1 MDSSTLMPIITGIVF
16 IGVFIYAIIVGMN
29 NNAAHRMRVE
39 RNRRIREALMPIDYI
54 CDGRSLEIPRP
65 PHWDEDL
72 HITLVFYPKMRQVF
86 HITAPGHK
94 TITRYN
100 DIGGISLTSPQ
111 IQIPQGFNTPTA
123 VPPRPVNPITAAHLR
138 EEIMPYL
145 AAELNLSQEDINS
158 TTVRLKG
165 HEIRYIIEFNHIP
178 VGDTP
183 LVDYRPNL
191 IA

>member
-1 MDSSTLMPIITGIVF
+1 MDSSTLMPIITVIVF
-16 IGVFIYAIIVGMN
+16 IGVFIYALIIGMK
-29 NNAAHRMRVE
+29 NNAAHKNRVE
-39 RNRRIREALMPIDYI
+39 RDRQIRETLTSMDYL

-72 HITLVFYPKMRQVF
+72 HITLAFYPQMRQVF
-86 HITAPGHK
+86 HITVPGHE

-100 DIGGISLTSPQ
+100 DISSTTWPSPQ
-111 IQIPQGFNTPTA
+111 IEIPRGFNTPTA
-123 VPPRPVNPITAAHLR
+123 IPPQPINPITAAHLR

-183 LVDYRPNL
+183 WVDYRPNL

>member
-16 IGVFIYAIIVGMN
+16 IGVFIYAIIVGMK

-72 HITLVFYPKMRQVF
+72 HITLAFYPQMRQVF
-86 HITAPGHK
+86 HITAPGHE

-100 DIGGISLTSPQ
+100 DISSTTWPSPQ
-111 IQIPQGFNTPTA
+111 IEIPQGFNTPTA
-123 VPPRPVNPITAAHLR
+123 ITPRPVNPITAEHLR

-145 AAELNLSQEDINS
+145 AAELNLSQKDINS

-183 LVDYRPNL
+183 WVDYRPNL

>member
-1 MDSSTLMPIITGIVF
+1 MDSSTLMPIIAGIVL
-16 IGVFIYAIIVGMN
+16 IGVFIYAIIVGMKD
-29 NNAAHRMRVE
+29 NAAHRMRVE
-39 RNRRIREALMPIDYI
+39 RNRRIREALTPIDYI

-72 HITLVFYPKMRQVF
+72 QLTLVFYPKMRQVF

-100 DIGGISLTSPQ
+100 DISSTTWPSPQ
-111 IQIPQGFNTPTA
+111 IEIPQGFNTPTA
-123 VPPRPVNPITAAHLR
+123 ITPRPVNPITAEHLR

-165 HEIRYIIEFNHIP
+165 HEIRYIIEFNHGR
-178 VGDTP
+178 VGNTP
-183 LVDYRPNL
+183 WVDYRPYF
-191 IA
+191 IP

>member
-1 MDSSTLMPIITGIVF
+1 
-16 IGVFIYAIIVGMN
+16 
-29 NNAAHRMRVE
+29 
-39 RNRRIREALMPIDYI
+39 
-54 CDGRSLEIPRP
+54 
-65 PHWDEDL
+65 
-72 HITLVFYPKMRQVF
+72 MRQVF
-86 HITAPGHK
+86 HITVPGHE

-100 DIGGISLTSPQ
+100 DISSTTWPSPQ
-111 IQIPQGFNTPTA
+111 IEIPRGFNTPTA
-123 VPPRPVNPITAAHLR
+123 IPPQPINPITAAHLR

-183 LVDYRPNL
+183 WVDYRPNL

>member
-1 MDSSTLMPIITGIVF
+1 MDSSTLMPIITVIVF
-16 IGVFIYAIIVGMN
+16 IGVFIYALIIGMK
-29 NNAAHRMRVE
+29 NNAAHRSRVE
-39 RNRRIREALMPIDYI
+39 RDRQIREALMPIDYI

-86 HITAPGHK
+86 HITVPGHE

-100 DIGGISLTSPQ
+100 DISSTTWPSPQ
-111 IQIPQGFNTPTA
+111 IEIPRGFNTPTTIL
-123 VPPRPVNPITAAHLR
+123 PRPINPITAAHLR

-145 AAELNLSQEDINS
+145 AAELNRSQEDINS

-165 HEIRYIIEFNHIP
+165 HEIRYIIEFKYST

-183 LVDYRPNL
+183 WVDYRPNL

>member
-1 MDSSTLMPIITGIVF
+1 MDSSTLMPIITVIVF
-16 IGVFIYAIIVGMN
+16 IGVFIYALIIGMK
-29 NNAAHRMRVE
+29 NNAAHRSRVE
-39 RNRRIREALMPIDYI
+39 RDRQIRETLTSMDYL

-72 HITLVFYPKMRQVF
+72 HITLAFYPQMRQVF
-86 HITAPGHK
+86 HITVPGHE

-100 DIGGISLTSPQ
+100 DISSTTWPSPQ
-111 IQIPQGFNTPTA
+111 IEIPRGFNTLTA
-123 VPPRPVNPITAAHLR
+123 IPPQPINPITAAHLR

-165 HEIRYIIEFNHIP
+165 HEIRYTIEFKYST

-183 LVDYRPNL
+183 WVDYRPNL

>member
-1 MDSSTLMPIITGIVF
+1 MDSSTLMPIITVIVF
-16 IGVFIYAIIVGMN
+16 IGVFIYALIIGMK
-29 NNAAHRMRVE
+29 NNAAHRSRVE
-39 RNRRIREALMPIDYI
+39 RDRQIRETLTSMDYL

-72 HITLVFYPKMRQVF
+72 HITLAFYPQMRQVF
-86 HITAPGHK
+86 HITVPGHE

-100 DIGGISLTSPQ
+100 DISSTTWPSPQ
-111 IQIPQGFNTPTA
+111 IEIPRGFNTPTA
-123 VPPRPVNPITAAHLR
+123 IPPRPINPITTAHLR
-138 EEIMPYL
+138 EETMPYL

-165 HEIRYIIEFNHIP
+165 HEIRYIIEFKYST

-183 LVDYRPNL
+183 WVDYRPNL